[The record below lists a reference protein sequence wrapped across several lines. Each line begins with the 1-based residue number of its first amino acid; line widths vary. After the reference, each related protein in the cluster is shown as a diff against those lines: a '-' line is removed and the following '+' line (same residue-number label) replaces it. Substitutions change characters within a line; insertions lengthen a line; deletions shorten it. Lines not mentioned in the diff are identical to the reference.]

1 MPLARTAPEELVGPA
16 GEPQVPLPAAGRPP
30 GGWETAAPA
39 EQGGATV
46 GGEDPIGG
54 EDRSDRGA
62 ASLSQAALPDSGWSH
77 PEPEQVVLDQSTPS
91 ATPAPPVGPE
101 PAVPDQGATVPEPT
115 APEPGGAEEAA
126 PEPADPAGH
135 PQEADDPP
143 LAVEA
148 RRAVQILT
156 PSGEVTLP
164 RPRHPRV
171 ICVANQKGGVG
182 KTTTTVNLAVA
193 LALHG
198 NRVVVID
205 LDPQGNAS
213 TGLNVPHHAG
223 VPDVYD
229 CLVDGVPL
237 AEVAQAG
244 EGSPNLTCVPA
255 TLDLAGAEIELVS
268 MVARESRLARA
279 IAAYPHEYDYLFIDC
294 PPSLG
299 LLTVNALVAAREVLI
314 PIQCEYYALE
324 GLNQLLNNINLVKAH
339 LNPLLEV
346 STILLTMYDR
356 RTKLADAVEQDVRNH
371 FGDKVL
377 QAVIPRNVRVSEA
390 PSYGQSVMT
399 YDPGSRGAM
408 SYFEAAQEI
417 AERGAKQGD
426 EA

>member
-148 RRAVQILT
+148 RRAVQILN

-164 RPRHPRV
+164 
-171 ICVANQKGGVG
+171 A
-182 KTTTTVNLAVA
+182 
-193 LALHG
+193 
-198 NRVVVID
+198 
-205 LDPQGNAS
+205 
-213 TGLNVPHHAG
+213 
-223 VPDVYD
+223 
-229 CLVDGVPL
+229 
-237 AEVAQAG
+237 
-244 EGSPNLTCVPA
+244 PA
-255 TLDLAGAEIELVS
+255 T
-268 MVARESRLARA
+268 
-279 IAAYPHEYDYLFIDC
+279 
-294 PPSLG
+294 
-299 LLTVNALVAAREVLI
+299 
-314 PIQCEYYALE
+314 
-324 GLNQLLNNINLVKAH
+324 
-339 LNPLLEV
+339 
-346 STILLTMYDR
+346 
-356 RTKLADAVEQDVRNH
+356 
-371 FGDKVL
+371 
-377 QAVIPRNVRVSEA
+377 
-390 PSYGQSVMT
+390 
-399 YDPGSRGAM
+399 RG
-408 SYFEAAQEI
+408 
-417 AERGAKQGD
+417 
-426 EA
+426 